1 MATSGTATF
10 NPDIAEICEEAFERC
25 GLEMRSGYDL
35 RTARRSL
42 NIMSAEWSNR
52 GLNLWTVAEGTL
64 SITAGTAT
72 YTLPSDTI
80 DLLEH
85 VIRTGS
91 GSTQSDQSLTRI
103 SGSTY
108 ATLTSKNSEGK
119 PVQIYVDRQATPT
132 VTLWPV
138 PDSAATYTLVYW
150 RIRRIEDVGTAA
162 SNTYDA
168 PSRFIPPLVAGLA
181 YQIAL
186 KRPEVDINRVA
197 LLKAAYE
204 EQFTLAADEDR
215 SKASVQFV
223 PSISSV

>member
-1 MATSGTATF
+1 
-10 NPDIAEICEEAFERC
+10 
-25 GLEMRSGYDL
+25 MRSGYDL

-52 GLNLWTVAEGTL
+52 GLNLWTVAEGTV

-132 VTLWPV
+132 VTFWPV
-138 PDSAATYTLVYW
+138 PDSASTYTLVYW
-150 RIRRIEDVGTAA
+150 RIRRIEDVGAAA

-186 KRPEVDINRVA
+186 KRPEVDLNRVA

>member
-1 MATSGTATF
+1 MATSGTAAF
-10 NPDIAEICEEAFERC
+10 NPDIAEVCEEAFERC

-42 NIMSAEWSNR
+42 NIMSAEWANR
-52 GLNLWTVAEGTL
+52 GLNLWTVEEKTQA
-64 SITAGTAT
+64 ITSGTAT
-72 YTLPSDTI
+72 YTLDIDTI

-91 GSTQSDQSLTRI
+91 GTTQSDQSLTRI

-108 ATLTSKNSEGK
+108 ATLTAKNSQGK
-119 PVQIYVDRQATPT
+119 PVQIYVDRQATPKI
-132 VTLWPV
+132 TLWPT
-138 PDSAATYTLVYW
+138 PDDADTYTLVYW
-150 RIRRIEDVGTAA
+150 RIRRIQDAGTAA
-162 SNTYDA
+162 SNDYDV

-181 YQIAL
+181 YQIAI
-186 KRPEVDINRVA
+186 KRPEVDLNRVA

-204 EQFTLAADEDR
+204 EQFMLAADEDR

-223 PSISSV
+223 PSIGAI

>member
-1 MATSGTATF
+1 M
-10 NPDIAEICEEAFERC
+10 
-25 GLEMRSGYDL
+25 
-35 RTARRSL
+35 
-42 NIMSAEWSNR
+42 
-52 GLNLWTVAEGTL
+52 
-64 SITAGTAT
+64 
-72 YTLPSDTI
+72 
-80 DLLEH
+80 LEH

-119 PVQIYVDRQATPT
+119 PVQVYVDRQATPT

>member
-10 NPDIAEICEEAFERC
+10 NPDIAEICEDAFERC

-42 NIMSAEWSNR
+42 NMLAAEWSNR
-52 GLNLWTVAEGTL
+52 GLNLWTVEEKTQ

-72 YTLPSDTI
+72 YTLDADTI

-91 GSTQSDQSLTRI
+91 GTSQSDQSLTRI

-108 ATLTSKNSEGK
+108 ATLTSKNSQGK
-119 PVQIYVDRQATPT
+119 PVQLYVDRQATPK
-132 VTLWPV
+132 VTLWPT
-138 PDSAATYTLVYW
+138 PDSADTYTLVYW
-150 RIRRIEDVGTAA
+150 RIRRIQDAGAAA
-162 SNTYDA
+162 SNIYDV

-181 YQIAL
+181 YQVAL
-186 KRPEVDINRVA
+186 KRPEVDLNRVA

-223 PSISSV
+223 PNISSI

>member
-1 MATSGTATF
+1 MATSGTAAF

-52 GLNLWTVAEGTL
+52 VLNLWTVAEGTL

-138 PDSAATYTLVYW
+138 PDSASTYTLVYW
-150 RIRRIEDVGTAA
+150 RIRRIEDVGAAA

-186 KRPEVDINRVA
+186 KRPEVDLNRVA

>member
-10 NPDIAEICEEAFERC
+10 GPDIAELCEDAFERC

-42 NIMSAEWSNR
+42 NIMAAEWSNR
-52 GLNLWTVAEGTL
+52 GLNLWTVASGTQA
-64 SITAGTAT
+64 IPAGTAT
-72 YTLPSDTI
+72 YTLPADTV

-91 GSTQSDQSLTRI
+91 GTSQSDQSLSRI

-132 VTLWPV
+132 VTLWPT
-138 PDSAATYTLVYW
+138 PDSASTYTLVYW
-150 RIRRIEDVGTAA
+150 RIRRIEDAGDAA
-162 SNTYDA
+162 SNTYDI

-181 YQIAL
+181 YHVAL
-186 KRPEVDINRVA
+186 KRPEVGIERVA

-223 PSISSV
+223 PNISSV

>member
-1 MATSGTATF
+1 MATSGTAAF

-119 PVQIYVDRQATPT
+119 PV
-132 VTLWPV
+132 
-138 PDSAATYTLVYW
+138 PDSASTYTLVYW
-150 RIRRIEDVGTAA
+150 RIRRIEDVGAAA

-186 KRPEVDINRVA
+186 KRPEVDLNRVA

>member
-52 GLNLWTVAEGTL
+52 GINLWTVEEGTQTL
-64 SITAGTAT
+64 TSGTAT
-72 YTLPSDTI
+72 YTLPASTI

-91 GSTQSDQSLTRI
+91 GTNQSDLSINRI
-103 SGSTY
+103 SVSTY
-108 ATLTSKNSEGK
+108 ASITSKNSTGR
-119 PVQIYVDRQATPT
+119 PVQIYIDRQATPT
-132 VTLWPV
+132 FRVWPT
-138 PDSAATYTLVYW
+138 PDSAETYTLVYF
-150 RIRRIEDVGTAA
+150 RLKRMDDTGSSAA
-162 SNTYDA
+162 NTMDI
-168 PSRFIPPLVAGLA
+168 PSRFIPCITAGLA
-181 YQIAL
+181 YNIAL
-186 KRPEVDINRVA
+186 KRPEVDLNRIA

-204 EQFTLAADEDR
+204 EQFNLAADEDR
-215 SKASVQFV
+215 DKSSIQFA
-223 PSISSV
+223 PNISPV

>member
-1 MATSGTATF
+1 MALSGTATF

-138 PDSAATYTLVYW
+138 PDSASTYTLVYW
-150 RIRRIEDVGTAA
+150 RIRRIEDVGAAA

-186 KRPEVDINRVA
+186 KRPEVDLNRVA